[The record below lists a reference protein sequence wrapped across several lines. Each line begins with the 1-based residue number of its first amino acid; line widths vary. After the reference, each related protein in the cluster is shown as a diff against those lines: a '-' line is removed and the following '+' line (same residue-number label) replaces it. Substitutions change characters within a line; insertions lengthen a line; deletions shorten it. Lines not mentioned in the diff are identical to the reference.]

1 MLPGST
7 PGAGV
12 KRMPDTSKT
21 DSESVVEH
29 QYRVKLRRK
38 EGSERYSYDGK
49 VVSAKTS
56 SLAEAKAESREWEA
70 YDSSPLCS
78 FCEPSPH
85 GTNDADYHIYVN
97 LAGPD
102 EQKGMVWC
110 CHMHFEAL
118 EEVLQA

>member
-1 MLPGST
+1 MTNSEQES
-7 PGAGV
+7 AGE
-12 KRMPDTSKT
+12 R
-21 DSESVVEH
+21 
-29 QYRVKLRRK
+29 QYRVKLRK
-38 EGSERYSYDGK
+38 DTSEGYAYNEK

-56 SLAEAKAESREWEA
+56 SLAEAKVESTEWEA

-85 GTNDADYHIYVN
+85 GTNDADYHIHVN

-110 CHMHFEAL
+110 CHMHFQAL
-118 EEVLQA
+118 EGVLNQ